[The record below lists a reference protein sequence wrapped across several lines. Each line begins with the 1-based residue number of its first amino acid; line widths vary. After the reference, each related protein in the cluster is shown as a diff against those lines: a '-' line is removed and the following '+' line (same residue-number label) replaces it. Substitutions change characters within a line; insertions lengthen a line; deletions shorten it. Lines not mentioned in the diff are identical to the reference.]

1 LGGFL
6 CVGSLTRYFQDDR
19 TMNRSLTI
27 LASALLAAASR
38 DALAGNALRDP
49 LVPER
54 MMVRVA
60 DDAALASLVSAA
72 RATFDGVEVIDAIA
86 GRPIHMLSYRLRR
99 GQTDET
105 ASAFCAAQ
113 VALGAAVWA
122 ELNYL
127 GQSGEGRTDSFWLS
141 QFDLDPGIFESQ
153 YGGGVIGLPSSRG
166 RSLGQGTLIAV
177 LDTGIDEQHPAFG
190 GRVQSGGASFV
201 AGAGTSDA
209 PNGLDDDGDGLVDEQ
224 VGHGTFVAG
233 LVHLVAP
240 EAWILPVTVLNSDGV
255 GDLWTIGK
263 GIAFAI
269 DRGADVINLSLG
281 STYSSALL
289 EDVVHEADLKG
300 IVVAAAMGNMARTD
314 PEEYPAG
321 LTTVLAV
328 CATDPVDGVATFSN
342 FGPKADLCAPGTTL
356 VAGGAVVTSQAV
368 VGPVPGGRWAAW
380 QGTSFATAFASG
392 VAALVRAQHPEWPDA
407 TTPLAA
413 IDDAIIESITGASM
427 PIDSINPGYEKLI
440 GSGRLDASAAT
451 ALAPAAPRFAD
462 LNLDGR
468 VSGGD
473 LGILL
478 GDFGLVPPLGSR
490 SDLNRDGRVSGADL
504 GLLLGRWD

>member
-1 LGGFL
+1 
-6 CVGSLTRYFQDDR
+6 
-19 TMNRSLTI
+19 MNRPLAI
-27 LASALLAAASR
+27 LASALLVAASR
-38 DALAGNALRDP
+38 GALAGNAPGDP

-60 DDAALASLVSAA
+60 DAAALASLVAA
-72 RATFDGVEVIDAIA
+72 AQATFDDVAVIDTVA
-86 GRPIHMLSYRLRR
+86 GRPIHMLSYRLRS

-105 ASAFCAAQ
+105 AHAFCTSQ

-141 QFDLDPGIFESQ
+141 QFDLDPGVFESQ
-153 YGGGVIGLPSSRG
+153 YAGGVIGLPATRG
-166 RSLGQGTLIAV
+166 RSLGEGTLIAI
-177 LDTGIDEQHPAFG
+177 LDTGVDASHPAFG
-190 GRVQSGGASFV
+190 GRVQAGGATFV
-201 AGAGTSDA
+201 PGAGTADA

-233 LVHLVAP
+233 IAHLVAP

-289 EDVVHEADLKG
+289 EDVVLEADTRG
-300 IVVAAAMGNMARTD
+300 IVVTAAMGNMARD
-314 PEEYPAG
+314 NPEEYPAG
-321 LTTVLAV
+321 LTSAFAV
-328 CATDPVDGVATFSN
+328 CATDPLDGLAPFSN
-342 FGPKADLCAPGTTL
+342 WGPKADLSAPGTTL
-356 VAGGAVVTSQAV
+356 VSAGSVVTSQAII
-368 VGPVPGGRWAAW
+368 GPVPGGRWAAW

-392 VAALVRAQHPEWPDA
+392 LAALVRAQHPEWPDA
-407 TTPLAA
+407 ATPPGL
-413 IDDAIIESITGASM
+413 IDDAIVATIQDSSL
-427 PIDSINPGYEKLI
+427 PIDVLNPGYEKLI
-440 GSGRLDASAAT
+440 GSGRLSAAAAT
-451 ALAPAAPRFAD
+451 ALAPPAPRFGD
-462 LNLDGR
+462 LDLDGR
-468 VSGGD
+468 ISGAD

-478 GDFGLVPPLGSR
+478 GDFGPVGPFGSR
-490 SDLNRDGRVSGADL
+490 SDLNRDGRVTGADL

>member
-1 LGGFL
+1 
-6 CVGSLTRYFQDDR
+6 
-19 TMNRSLTI
+19 MNRPLAI

-38 DALAGNALRDP
+38 GALAGAVPGDP

-54 MMVRVA
+54 MMVRVT
-60 DDAALASLVSAA
+60 DDAALASLVAAA
-72 RATFDGVEVIDAIA
+72 RATFDGVEVIDGIA

-113 VALGAAVWA
+113 VSLGAAVWA

-153 YGGGVIGLPSSRG
+153 YGGGVIGLPDSRG

-177 LDTGIDEQHPAFG
+177 LDTGVDAQHPAFG
-190 GRVQSGGASFV
+190 GRVQPGGASFV
-201 AGAGTSDA
+201 PGTGTSDT

-240 EAWILPVTVLNSDGV
+240 EAWILPVTVLDSDGI

-289 EDVVHEADLKG
+289 EDIVLEADSKG
-300 IVVAAAMGNMARTD
+300 IVVAAAMGNMARED
-314 PEEYPAG
+314 PEEYPAA
-321 LTTVLAV
+321 LTAALAV
-328 CATDPVDGVATFSN
+328 CATDPLDGVATFSN

-356 VAGGAVVTSQAV
+356 VVGGAVVTAQAV

-392 VAALVRAQHPEWPDA
+392 AAALVRAQHPEWPDA
-407 TTPLAA
+407 ATPLGA
-413 IDDAIIESITGASM
+413 IDDAILQAIQGASL
-427 PIDSINPGYEKLI
+427 PIDAINPGYKNLI

-468 VSGGD
+468 ISGAD
-473 LGILL
+473 LGVLL
-478 GDFGLVPPLGSR
+478 GDFGIAPAPGSR
-490 SDLNRDGRVSGADL
+490 SDLNRDGRVSGADI